1 MQTLKNIKEG
11 DTLTDFRGDEMYVDT
26 IGTIEI
32 NDEYIDVYVMKDDRN
47 DWTATYTLKQLE
59 DFEYY
64 IKDIECSDCI
74 LNTEEE
80 ECDCYDEGYD
90 DGYYDAMNGGEAKLY
105 STGVDQMHKEML
117 EVASHEHTFANMQ
130 LGLMLATIE
139 EIKEVTEEP
148 IVDMIIENVLERRAI
163 DIAIHSKKI
172 LNDKD

>member
-32 NDEYIDVYVMKDDRN
+32 NDEYN
-47 DWTATYTLKQLE
+47 TALE
-59 DFEYY
+59 EGGQYEY
-64 IKDIECSDCI
+64 
-74 LNTEEE
+74 
-80 ECDCYDEGYD
+80 
-90 DGYYDAMNGGEAKLY
+90 
-105 STGVDQMHKEML
+105 KEML
-117 EVASHEHTFANMQ
+117 EVASHEHAFANMQ
-130 LGLMLATIE
+130 LGLMLAALE